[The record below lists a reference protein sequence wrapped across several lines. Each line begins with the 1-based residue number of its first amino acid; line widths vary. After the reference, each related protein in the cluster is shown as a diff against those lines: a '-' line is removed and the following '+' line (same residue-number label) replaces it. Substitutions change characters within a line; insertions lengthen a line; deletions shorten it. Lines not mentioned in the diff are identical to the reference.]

1 MQPTRKQL
9 ESVVHAIKAL
19 AAPDS
24 DALSALCQAEWM
36 LGRSEEALQSFR
48 ALLQTE
54 PAATEADFDA
64 LYLEALRATDTCP
77 IPLPRRYRLQ
87 EVFRLVRAIAP
98 LQGLIAECGCYRGMS
113 SYVICSALRRSNPA
127 FDGAGY
133 HIFDSF
139 QGLSTP
145 TTDDDVPE
153 DWVGAETVRA
163 MSQTGSFAASLETVR
178 NNLRSFP
185 GITYHPGWIPL
196 SFKGLPAAV
205 YRFVHVDVDLYDPTL
220 DAFEYFYPRLAPGGY
235 LVSDDYSWPGARR
248 AVEEFAAERG
258 LQLQITA
265 FGQAVV
271 QKPERAV
278 SGP

>member
-1 MQPTRKQL
+1 MQPTKKQL
-9 ESVVHAIKAL
+9 ESVVREIKAL

-24 DALSALCQAEWM
+24 AALSALCQAQWM
-36 LGRSEEALQSFR
+36 LGRSEEALHAFQ
-48 ALLQTE
+48 ALLRTE
-54 PAATEADFDA
+54 TAASEPGFDA

-77 IPLPRRYRLQ
+77 LPLPRRYRLQ
-87 EVFRLVRAIAP
+87 EIFRLVRSIAP
-98 LQGLIAECGCYRGMS
+98 LPGVVAECGCYRGMS
-113 SYVICSALRRSNPA
+113 SYVICSALRRSNSA
-127 FDGAGY
+127 FDGAGH

-145 TTDDDVPE
+145 TTDDEVPE
-153 DWVGAETVRA
+153 DWMGAETLRA
-163 MSQTGSFAASLETVR
+163 MSQSGSFAASLETVR
-178 NNLRSFP
+178 KNLRSFP

-220 DAFEYFYPRLAPGGY
+220 DAFEYFYPQLAPGGY
-235 LVSDDYSWPGARR
+235 IVSDDYSWPGARR
-248 AVEEFAAERG
+248 AVEEFAVERG
-258 LQLQITA
+258 LRLEVTA

-271 QKPERAV
+271 QKPERAF